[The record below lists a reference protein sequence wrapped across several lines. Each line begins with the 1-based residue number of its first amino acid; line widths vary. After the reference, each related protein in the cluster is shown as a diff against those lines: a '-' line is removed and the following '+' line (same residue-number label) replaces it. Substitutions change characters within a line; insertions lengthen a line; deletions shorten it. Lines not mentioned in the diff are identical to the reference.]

1 MTEDEIVGWYHR
13 LNGHEFERTL
23 GESEGQGSLE
33 CCSPWRHKGS
43 DTTERLSN
51 NKPPVGKG
59 KALGGRRRPCRNAW
73 TLCAQCPVY
82 ALGVRWV
89 S

>member
-1 MTEDEIVGWYHR
+1 MRWLDGITDSMDMSLSELWEKV
-13 LNGHEFERTL
+13 
-23 GESEGQGSLE
+23 SEGQGSLE
-33 CCSPWRHKGS
+33 CCSPWGHKGS

-51 NKPPVGKG
+51 NKPPVGRG